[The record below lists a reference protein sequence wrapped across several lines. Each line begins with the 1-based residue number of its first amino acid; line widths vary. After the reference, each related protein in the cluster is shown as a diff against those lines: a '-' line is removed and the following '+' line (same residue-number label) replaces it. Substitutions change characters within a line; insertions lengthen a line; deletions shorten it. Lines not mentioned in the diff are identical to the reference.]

1 MFHEIAT
8 DVVADG
14 VGIPDRPG
22 QQMLHAVRAGF
33 PGMLGERP
41 AVLPGSSA
49 SNPAT
54 NARTRRRGSTRAN
67 RPAIRPSSSLN
78 LTCQW
83 AGSTLSPAATAGSFG
98 VDTTPDDQAVA
109 APCPGLPHPRSRS
122 TAGVLTGR

>member
-41 AVLPGSSA
+41 AVLPRQLGQQPGDERPDPPPRLHPSE
-49 SNPAT
+49 PA
-54 NARTRRRGSTRAN
+54 GD
-67 RPAIRPSSSLN
+67 PAQQLVD

>member
-41 AVLPGSSA
+41 AVLPRQLGQQPGDERPDPPPRLHPSEPAGDPAQQLVEPHLPVGRVYALARRHCGIVWSRH
-49 SNPAT
+49 NP
-54 NARTRRRGSTRAN
+54 G
-67 RPAIRPSSSLN
+67 
-78 LTCQW
+78 
-83 AGSTLSPAATAGSFG
+83 
-98 VDTTPDDQAVA
+98 
-109 APCPGLPHPRSRS
+109 
-122 TAGVLTGR
+122 